1 MKTRTFL
8 LLSLASMLFFVSC
21 SKDKQAP
28 AFTFTNTVMEGQANA
43 NGEYT
48 ISGTL
53 TSEVN
58 LSKVTLTK
66 EGQNNP
72 FLVDDSEAKNKNTY
86 SFSYPVT
93 GINSNT
99 YILIAAHDQNGGQS
113 TAKFLIRK

>member
-1 MKTRTFL
+1 MKIRTLL
-8 LLSLASMLFFVSC
+8 LLSLSTMLFFAAC

-28 AFTFTNTVMEGQANA
+28 AFTFTNNATEGQANA

-58 LSKVTLTK
+58 LNKVTLTK

-72 FLVDDSEAKNKNTY
+72 FMVDDSEAKNKNTY
-86 SFSYPVT
+86 NFSYLVT
-93 GINSNT
+93 GVNTNT
-99 YILIAAHDQNGGQS
+99 YVLIEALDQNGGRS
-113 TAKFLIRK
+113 NAKFLIRK